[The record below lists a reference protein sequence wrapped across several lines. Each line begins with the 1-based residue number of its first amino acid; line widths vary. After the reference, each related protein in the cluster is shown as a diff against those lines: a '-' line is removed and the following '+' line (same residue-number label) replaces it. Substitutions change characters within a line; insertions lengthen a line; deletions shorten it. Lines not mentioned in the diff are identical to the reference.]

1 VAAKVSALGS
11 NPLKKSEAV
20 VRDMLRG
27 GDNQLHTSEQVREAI
42 PTPVIQGLLRKT
54 IYFSE
59 QEWQAIRTRCFQDDL
74 TYTDIVRAAV
84 RAYLE
89 LK

>member
-1 VAAKVSALGS
+1 MAAKASALGS

-27 GDNQLHTSEQVREAI
+27 GNQQQTTEQARESI
-42 PTPVIQGLLRKT
+42 PAPMTQGLLRKT

-59 QEWQAIRTRCFQDDL
+59 EEWQAIHARCYQDDL

-89 LK
+89 LR

>member
-1 VAAKVSALGS
+1 MAAKVSALGS

-27 GDNQLHTSEQVREAI
+27 GDNQLQTTERVREST
-42 PTPVIQGLLRKT
+42 PTPVTPGLLRKT

-89 LK
+89 L